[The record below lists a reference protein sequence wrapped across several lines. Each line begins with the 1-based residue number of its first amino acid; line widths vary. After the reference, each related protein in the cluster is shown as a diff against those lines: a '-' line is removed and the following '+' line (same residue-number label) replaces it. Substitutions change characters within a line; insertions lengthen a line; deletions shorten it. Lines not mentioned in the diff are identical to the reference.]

1 MVQNMT
7 YPIMTAEEAARLIKN
22 NDTIGIGG
30 FSSVGVPKVVPA
42 ALARYAI
49 DEHEAGRAF
58 QVGLVTGGATGPSI
72 DTDLTLAH
80 AVKFRTPFQSNK
92 DMRGAIN
99 SGEVQ
104 YFDCHLSMIGQD
116 VHYGFL
122 GKINVAI
129 VEASEILPDGN
140 LILSTSVGITP
151 TLLKMADSV
160 IVELNSAHAGKLT
173 GMHDIYVPEMPPY
186 RKPFM
191 ITAPGDRIGTIYA
204 EVDPKKV
211 IAVVE
216 TNMSDR
222 QAGFTPLNEETR
234 AIGAHVSDF
243 LVSELKRGGIPKEFL
258 PLQSGVG
265 NIANAVIGALGDNP
279 DVPAFSMFTE
289 VIQNSVIDLML
300 KGRCNYVTGSSLS
313 LTDDALETMYANMD
327 VFGQRVLLR
336 SQEITNHPEC
346 IRRLGIIALNTALEA
361 DIFGNVNST
370 HVCGTKMMNGIG
382 GSADFARNAFLSIF
396 TTPSTAKGGAISSI
410 VPMVTHTDSSEHSVR
425 VLITEQGIADLRGKS
440 PSQRARLIIENCAHP
455 DYKQLLWDYL
465 KLSEG
470 KGFHTPH
477 SLQNAFRMHL
487 EFADSGDM
495 RNTTFLK

>member
-151 TLLKMADSV
+151 TLLKMADYV

>member
-151 TLLKMADSV
+151 TLLKMADYV

-222 QAGFTPLNEETR
+222 QAGFTPLNEKTR

-477 SLQNAFRMHL
+477 SLQSAFRMHL

>member
-1 MVQNMT
+1 
-7 YPIMTAEEAARLIKN
+7 
-22 NDTIGIGG
+22 
-30 FSSVGVPKVVPA
+30 
-42 ALARYAI
+42 
-49 DEHEAGRAF
+49 
-58 QVGLVTGGATGPSI
+58 
-72 DTDLTLAH
+72 
-80 AVKFRTPFQSNK
+80 
-92 DMRGAIN
+92 
-99 SGEVQ
+99 
-104 YFDCHLSMIGQD
+104 
-116 VHYGFL
+116 
-122 GKINVAI
+122 
-129 VEASEILPDGN
+129 
-140 LILSTSVGITP
+140 
-151 TLLKMADSV
+151 MADYV

>member
-7 YPIMTAEEAARLIKN
+7 YPIMTDEEAARLIKN

-92 DMRGAIN
+92 NMRGAIN

-151 TLLKMADSV
+151 TLLKMADYV

>member
-7 YPIMTAEEAARLIKN
+7 YPIMTDEEAARLIKN

-80 AVKFRTPFQSNK
+80 AVKLRTPFQSNK

-151 TLLKMADSV
+151 TLLKMADYV

>member
-1 MVQNMT
+1 MN
-7 YPIMTAEEAARLIKN
+7 YPILTAEEAVRLIKN
-22 NDTIGIGG
+22 GDTIGIGG
-30 FSSVGVPKVVPA
+30 FSSVGTPKVIPA
-42 ALARYAI
+42 ALAEYAK
-49 DEHEAGRAF
+49 EQHSAGKEYKI
-58 QVGLVTGGATGPSI
+58 GLVTGGATGPQI
-72 DTDLTLAH
+72 DTDL
-80 AVKFRTPFQSNK
+80 VKADAITFRTPFQSNT

-99 SGEVQ
+99 SGKIQ

-116 VHYGFL
+116 VAYGFL
-122 GKINVAI
+122 GKIDVAI
-129 VEASEILPDGN
+129 VEASEITPEGN
-140 LILSTSVGITP
+140 LILSTSVGISP
-151 TLLKMADSV
+151 TLVSKADK
-160 IVELNSAHAGKLT
+160 ILIELNAAHSGKLT
-173 GMHDIYVPEMPPY
+173 GMHDIYLPEMPPY

-191 ITAPGDRIGTIYA
+191 ITHPGDRIGTID
-204 EVDPKKV
+204 VKIDPKKV
-211 IAVVE
+211 LGVVK
-216 TNMSDR
+216 TDIRDNM
-222 QAGFTPLNEETR
+222 AGFKPLDDDTR
-234 AIGAHVSDF
+234 RIGAHVSNF

-289 VIQNSVIDLML
+289 VIQNSVMDLIM

-313 LTDDALETMYANMD
+313 LTEDALNMMYDHMD
-327 VFGQRVLLR
+327 VFGKRVLLR

-370 HVCGTKMMNGIG
+370 HVLGTKMMNGIG

-396 TTPSTAKGGAISSI
+396 TTPSVAKGGMISSI

-425 VLITEQGIADLRGKS
+425 VLVTEQGVADLRGKS

-465 KLSEG
+465 RLSEG
-470 KGFHTPH
+470 KGLHTPH

-487 EFADSGDM
+487 EFAQSGDM
-495 RNTTFLK
+495 RNTKFV

>member
-7 YPIMTAEEAARLIKN
+7 YPIMTDEEAARLIKN

-151 TLLKMADSV
+151 TLLKMADYV

-300 KGRCNYVTGSSLS
+300 KGRCNYVSGSSLS

>member
-1 MVQNMT
+1 MN
-7 YPIMTAEEAARLIKN
+7 YPILTAEEAVRLIKN
-22 NDTIGIGG
+22 GDTIGIGG
-30 FSSVGVPKVVPA
+30 FSSVGTPKVIPA
-42 ALARYAI
+42 ALAEYAK
-49 DEHEAGRAF
+49 EQHSAGKEYKI
-58 QVGLVTGGATGPSI
+58 GLVTGGATGPQI
-72 DTDLTLAH
+72 DTDL
-80 AVKFRTPFQSNK
+80 VKADAITFRTPFQSNT

-99 SGEVQ
+99 SGKIQ

-116 VHYGFL
+116 VAYGFL
-122 GKINVAI
+122 DKIDVAI
-129 VEASEILPDGN
+129 VEASEITPEGN
-140 LILSTSVGITP
+140 LILSTSVGISP
-151 TLLKMADSV
+151 TLVSKADK
-160 IVELNSAHAGKLT
+160 ILIELNAAHSGKLT
-173 GMHDIYVPEMPPY
+173 GMHDIYLPEMPPY

-191 ITAPGDRIGTIYA
+191 ITHPGDRIGTID
-204 EVDPKKV
+204 VKIDPKKV
-211 IAVVE
+211 LGVVK
-216 TNMSDR
+216 TDIRDNM
-222 QAGFTPLNEETR
+222 AGFKPLDDDTR
-234 AIGAHVSDF
+234 RIGAHVSNF

-289 VIQNSVIDLML
+289 VIQNSVMDLIM

-313 LTDDALETMYANMD
+313 LTEDALNMMYDHMD
-327 VFGQRVLLR
+327 VFGKRVLLR

-370 HVCGTKMMNGIG
+370 HVLGTKMMNGIG

-396 TTPSTAKGGAISSI
+396 TTPSVAKGGMISSI

-425 VLITEQGIADLRGKS
+425 VLVTEQGVADLRGKS

-465 KLSEG
+465 RLSEG
-470 KGFHTPH
+470 KGLHTPH

-487 EFADSGDM
+487 EFAQSGDM
-495 RNTTFLK
+495 RNTKFV

>member
-1 MVQNMT
+1 MK
-7 YPIMTAEEAARLIKN
+7 YPVMTADEAALLIKN
-22 NDTIGIGG
+22 GNTVGIGG
-30 FSSVGVPKVVPA
+30 FSSVGVPKVVPS
-42 ALARYAI
+42 ALARLAKQ
-49 DEHEAGRAF
+49 EHEAGRAF
-58 QVGLVTGGATGPSI
+58 QVGLVTGGATGPQV
-72 DTDLTLAH
+72 DTELALAD

-92 DMRGAIN
+92 DMRSAIN
-99 SGEVQ
+99 SGRVQ

-122 GKINVAI
+122 GQIDVAI
-129 VEASEILPDGN
+129 VEASEITPEGN
-140 LILSTSVGITP
+140 LILSTSVGISP
-151 TLLKMADSV
+151 TLCTVAKHI
-160 IVELNSAHAGKLT
+160 IVELNHSHEGRLT
-173 GMHDIYVPEMPPY
+173 GMHDIYVPEVPPY

-191 ITAPGDRIGTIYA
+191 ITSPGDRIGTID
-204 EVDPKKV
+204 VKIDPKKV

-216 TNMSDR
+216 TNLSDN
-222 QAGFTPLNEETR
+222 QAGFTPLNDDTR
-234 AIGAHVSDF
+234 AIGAHVSNF

-300 KGRCNYVTGSSLS
+300 NGRCNYVTGSSLS
-313 LTDDALETMYANMD
+313 LTDDALQVMYQNMD
-327 VFGQRVLLR
+327 VFGKRVLLR
-336 SQEITNHPEC
+336 PQEITNHPEC

-370 HVCGTKMMNGIG
+370 HVSGTKMMNGIG
-382 GSADFARNAFLSIF
+382 GSADFARNAFISIF
-396 TTPSTAKGGAISSI
+396 TTPSMAKGGMISSI

-425 VLITEQGIADLRGKS
+425 VLVTEQGVADLRGKS

-465 KLSEG
+465 RLSEG
-470 KGFHTPH
+470 KGLHTPH
-477 SLQNAFRMHL
+477 SLRNAFKMHIAF
-487 EFADSGDM
+487 EETGDM
-495 RNTTFLK
+495 RNAKFE

>member
-7 YPIMTAEEAARLIKN
+7 YPIMTDEEAARLIKN

-151 TLLKMADSV
+151 TLLKMADHV

>member
-1 MVQNMT
+1 MQYT
-7 YPIMTAEEAARLIKN
+7 RLTAQEAARLIKN
-22 NDTIGIGG
+22 GDTVGIGG
-30 FSSVGVPKVVPA
+30 FSSVGTPKVIPA
-42 ALARYAI
+42 ALAEYAI
-49 DEHEAGRAF
+49 EEHAAGREF
-58 QVGLVTGGATGPSI
+58 KVGLVTGGATGPQI
-72 DTDLTLAH
+72 DTQLAQAK

-116 VHYGFL
+116 VAYGFL
-122 GKINVAI
+122 GNINVAI
-129 VEASEILPDGN
+129 VEASEITADGN
-140 LILSTSVGITP
+140 IILSTSVGISP
-151 TLLKMADSV
+151 TLVDKADKV
-160 IVELNSAHAGKLT
+160 LIELNAAHAGKLT
-173 GMHDIYVPEMPPY
+173 GMHDIYLPEMPPY

-191 ITAPGDRIGTIYA
+191 ITSPGDRIGTIDVK
-204 EVDPKKV
+204 VDPSKV
-211 IAVVE
+211 LGVVE
-216 TNMSDR
+216 TDIRDNM
-222 QAGFTPLNEETR
+222 AGFKPLDDDTR
-234 AIGAHVSDF
+234 AIGAHVSNF

-289 VIQNSVIDLML
+289 VIQNSVMDLIM

-313 LTDDALETMYANMD
+313 LTEDALNMMYDNMD
-327 VFGQRVLLR
+327 VFGERVLLR
-336 SQEITNHPEC
+336 PQEITNHPEC

-396 TTPSTAKGGAISSI
+396 TTPSMAKGGMISSI

-425 VLITEQGIADLRGKS
+425 VLVTEQGVADLRGKS

-455 DYKQLLWDYL
+455 DYRQLLWDYL

-470 KGFHTPH
+470 KGLHTQH
-477 SLQNAFRMHL
+477 SLRNAFKMHL
-487 EFADSGDM
+487 AFEETGDM
-495 RNTTFLK
+495 RNAKFE

>member
-1 MVQNMT
+1 MT

-22 NDTIGIGG
+22 NDTVGIGG

-42 ALARYAI
+42 ALAKYAI

-122 GKINVAI
+122 GKIDVAI

-151 TLLKMADSV
+151 TLLKMADYV

-191 ITAPGDRIGTIYA
+191 ITTPGDRIGSIYA
-204 EVDPKKV
+204 EVNPKKI

-222 QAGFTPLNEETR
+222 QPGFTPLNEETR
-234 AIGAHVSDF
+234 AIGAHVSNF

-425 VLITEQGIADLRGKS
+425 VLITEQGVADLRGKS

-477 SLQNAFRMHL
+477 SLLNAFRMHL
-487 EFADSGDM
+487 AFAESGDM
-495 RNTTFLK
+495 RNTTFLN

>member
-22 NDTIGIGG
+22 NDTVGIGG

-129 VEASEILPDGN
+129 VEASEILSDGN

-151 TLLKMADSV
+151 TLLKMADYV

>member
-1 MVQNMT
+1 
-7 YPIMTAEEAARLIKN
+7 MTAEEAARLIKN
-22 NDTIGIGG
+22 DFVVGIGG
-30 FSSVGVPKVVPA
+30 FSSVGVPKVVPS
-42 ALARYAI
+42 ALAKYAVE
-49 DEHEAGRAF
+49 EHEAGREF
-58 QVGLVTGGATGPSI
+58 KVGLITGGATGPQI
-72 DTDLTLAH
+72 DTEMALAK

-99 SGEVQ
+99 SGQVQ

-122 GKINVAI
+122 GKLDVAI
-129 VEASEILPDGN
+129 VEASEITPEGN
-140 LILSTSVGITP
+140 LILSTSVGISP
-151 TLLKMADSV
+151 TLCEMAEH
-160 IVELNSAHAGKLT
+160 IIIELNAAHAGKLT
-173 GMHDIYVPEMPPY
+173 GMHDIYLPEVPPY

-191 ITAPGDRIGTIYA
+191 ITSPGDRIGTID
-204 EVDPKKV
+204 VKIDPRKV
-211 IAVVE
+211 IAVVN
-216 TNMSDR
+216 TNLSDN
-222 QAGFTPLNEETR
+222 QAGFKPLDDDTR
-234 AIGAHVSDF
+234 AIGAHVSNF

-313 LTDDALETMYANMD
+313 LTDDALQVMYQNMD
-327 VFGQRVLLR
+327 VFGERVLLR
-336 SQEITNHPEC
+336 PQEITNHPEC

-370 HVCGTKMMNGIG
+370 HVSGTRMMNGIG

-396 TTPSTAKGGAISSI
+396 TTPSMAKGGMISSI

-425 VLITEQGIADLRGKS
+425 VLVTEQGVADLRGKS
-440 PSQRARLIIENCAHP
+440 PSQRARLIIENCVHP

-465 KLSEG
+465 RLSEG
-470 KGFHTPH
+470 KGYHTPH
-477 SLQNAFRMHL
+477 SLRNAFKMHIAF
-487 EFADSGDM
+487 EETGDM
-495 RNTTFLK
+495 RNARFE

>member
-1 MVQNMT
+1 MN
-7 YPIMTAEEAARLIKN
+7 YPVMTAAEAARLISN

-30 FSSVGVPKVVPA
+30 FSSVGVPKAVPA
-42 ALARYAI
+42 ELAKYAI
-49 DEHEAGRAF
+49 EEHEAGREF
-58 QVGLVTGGATGPSI
+58 KIGLITGGATGPSI
-72 DTDLTLAH
+72 DTDLALAH

-92 DMRGAIN
+92 DMRNAIN
-99 SGEVQ
+99 SGEIQ

-122 GKINVAI
+122 GKLDYAI
-129 VEASEILPDGN
+129 VEASEITPEGN
-140 LILSTSVGITP
+140 LILSTSVGISP
-151 TLLKMADSV
+151 TLLKMADK
-160 IVELNSAHAGKLT
+160 IIIELNAAHAGKLT
-173 GMHDIYVPEMPPY
+173 GMHDIYIPEIPPY

-191 ITAPGDRIGTIYA
+191 ISSPGDRIGTIYA

-211 IAVVE
+211 VAVVE
-216 TNMSDR
+216 TNMSDN
-222 QAGFTPLNEETR
+222 QAGFTPLNDETR
-234 AIGAHVSDF
+234 AIGAHVSNF
-243 LVSELKRGGIPKEFL
+243 LVNELKRGGIPKEFL

-300 KGRCNYVTGSSLS
+300 NGRCNYVTGSSLS

-327 VFGQRVLLR
+327 VFGKHVLLR

-370 HVCGTKMMNGIG
+370 HVSGTKMMNGIG
-382 GSADFARNAFLSIF
+382 GSADFARNAFISIF
-396 TTPSTAKGGAISSI
+396 TTPSTAKGGMISSI

-425 VLITEQGIADLRGKS
+425 VLVTEQGVADLRGKS

-465 KLSEG
+465 RLSEG
-470 KGFHTPH
+470 KGLHTPH

-487 EFADSGDM
+487 EFAESGDM
-495 RNTTFLK
+495 RNTKFI

>member
-7 YPIMTAEEAARLIKN
+7 YPIMTDEEAARLIKN

-151 TLLKMADSV
+151 TLLKMADYV

-455 DYKQLLWDYL
+455 DYKQLLRDYL